1 MPDCRRHRS
10 LQILSALKIE
20 GVMSDRVYYTAH
32 TLIAG
37 NSIGKTLNDPF
48 APLMAQPDKPV
59 KDYVT

>member
-1 MPDCRRHRS
+1 
-10 LQILSALKIE
+10 
-20 GVMSDRVYYTAH
+20 MSDRVYYTAH